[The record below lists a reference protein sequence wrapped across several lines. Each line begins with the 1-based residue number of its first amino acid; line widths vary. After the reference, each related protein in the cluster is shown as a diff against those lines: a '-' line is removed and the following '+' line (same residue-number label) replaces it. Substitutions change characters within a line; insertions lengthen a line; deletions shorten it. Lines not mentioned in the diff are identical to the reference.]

1 MSWGQVTLTEGGE
14 SILAKIL
21 NGSKLTFTRVALGD
35 TTIAEELLPKQTDVS
50 SPISAPALIA
60 GKEEVESGNGAAII
74 IQIRNDGVSE
84 TTRMRQIGLFAKSE
98 HDESDVLFGIL
109 QDDIGEEIPS
119 NADFPQFEISLAVAI
134 VISRT
139 NNIEVVVSPL
149 VYAKQSDL
157 EALKKSCEESFAEI
171 AQAGA
176 DGIATH
182 NTDPNAH
189 AELFAKAAAPAPTA
203 FSVSADAWTELAETV
218 AGCGYSAEIAA
229 EGVTAA
235 DFPDIYFDENSL
247 EAAAGIVAGTAAGI
261 VVLYAKTAPATA
273 LSGAYFIRKGSAV

>member
-1 MSWGQVTLTEGGE
+1 MSWNEVTLTESGE
-14 SILAKIL
+14 RLLASML
-21 NGSKLTFTRVALGD
+21 NGSKLTFTRAVLGS
-35 TTIAEELLPKQTDVS
+35 TTVEEEMMPMLTDIS
-50 SPISAPALIA
+50 SPISAPALIS
-60 GKEEVESGNGAAII
+60 GKKELESGNGTAIL
-74 IQIRNDGVSE
+74 IQIRNEGVSE
-84 TTRMRQIGLFAKSE
+84 TTRMRQIGVFAKSE
-98 HDESDVLFGIL
+98 HNDEVMFGVL
-109 QDDIGEEIPS
+109 QDDIGEEIP
-119 NADFPQFEISLAVAI
+119 AYVDFPQFEISLAVAI
-134 VISRT
+134 AISRT
-139 NNIEVVVSPL
+139 NNIEVIVSPL
-149 VYAKQSDL
+149 VFAKQKDL

-203 FSVSADAWTELAETV
+203 FSVLVDAWTELAETV

-235 DFPDIYFDENSL
+235 DYPDFYFDENSI
-247 EAAAGIVAGTAAGI
+247 EAAAGIVAGTAAGK

-273 LSGAYFIRKGSAV
+273 LSGAYFIRKGVAV